1 MRSHVT
7 PEGGQRDSQ
16 RQKAALDA
24 AERLLD
30 SYWLRL
36 ALSLL
41 IIVSVLPLAA
51 QLTLFPDVAAG
62 RLDPFFLAIFGLEFA
77 ARLAVFVRKWRERR
91 AGAGEL
97 LLLLLDLLAVLS
109 FLPLSGMLD
118 SKYLRLVRL
127 TRMLLLLGYWG
138 RMARELLLV
147 LSGPERRY
155 QVIGV
160 VFLGLV
166 LSFGSAVLVKQ
177 LAPEYDFNG
186 DGMID
191 DSDRGFF
198 RILWWSF
205 HQVQDTGYLVNE
217 LDQPLIVFVSLLL
230 TFSGLLLFS
239 LVIGIGTGAIE
250 EVLVRSREQPL
261 ALTGHTVVLGLTPH
275 SVFLLEGL
283 ARIYQ
288 KNLKAFRAAV
298 LGPSPEVPAYL
309 HRPLLRAFQYRSGDP
324 VRAAD
329 LERVNIRRAR
339 RVLILGSHPRHP
351 DGEVISA
358 ILATRERNPH
368 VHLYPDV
375 EHERNFRAV
384 LSAGGPRTHLV
395 GSGSFLGHYIVHN
408 VVYPGAYHVYRQLL
422 TSSGSEVYT
431 YLFSPEERR
440 QLLNNWRVKGA
451 PEFRSRA
458 SGATAEAEP
467 SFDPAD
473 LYRSA
478 YRRFGVTTI
487 GLFVRDGD
495 DSGENQELKV
505 LLNPARAGALTGAS
519 RDVFETS
526 DAGSPP
532 GRPGRVRWAAVR
544 GLAGVSLRWAE
555 LRRLGRRLIESP
567 AAAVPAAG
575 VPAAGATAGGRPSR
589 VRGRSPSSAP
599 TSWCGFETLELR
611 PACSRLGRV
620 LISGASPRIPRVI
633 TELTSFFPRLEVT
646 VLVRDAGRLRRI
658 TRGIQAAL
666 LGAGKDTQAVEHDG
680 SAELSLRRG
689 ADATRRA
696 DSLRISILEAD
707 WTDHERLRRAGAVD
721 LESAD
726 AVLLLPGASRAEEL
740 DGAVALDCL
749 HLANLARSGDL
760 SPRSGLHVVGMVRD
774 AVKGDL
780 LESRLEKIAGAGSA
794 VRFTIISSE
803 RARNHFIMQNVFVRG
818 LNALY
823 LQLLNAEGQHLSR
836 LIPGHPD
843 GAAAAGGFDPA
854 DLGDHLLTE
863 RGMVFLGLELE
874 DDSGGYT
881 IELDPRKLP
890 PGRIIP
896 WRSVR
901 AIYALAAWEDLVTP
915 QETQA

>member
-1 MRSHVT
+1 MRSQ
-7 PEGGQRDSQ
+7 GQR
-16 RQKAALDA
+16 RKAALDA

-36 ALSLL
+36 VLSLL
-41 IIVSVLPLAA
+41 IIASVLPEAA
-51 QLTLFPDVAAG
+51 QRALFPDVTVG
-62 RLDPFFLAIFGLEFA
+62 RLDPFFLAVFGLEFA
-77 ARLAVFVRKWRERR
+77 ARLAVYVRKWREQR
-91 AGAGEL
+91 AGLGEL
-97 LLLLLDLLAVLS
+97 MLLVLDLAAVLS
-109 FLPLSGMLD
+109 FLPLSGMIEAQ
-118 SKYLRLVRL
+118 YLRLVRL

-138 RMARELLLV
+138 RMARELLIV
-147 LSGPERRY
+147 VSGPERRY

-166 LSFGSAVLVKQ
+166 LSIGSTVLVRQ
-177 LAPEYDFNG
+177 LAPEYDFDG
-186 DGMID
+186 DGTID
-191 DSDRGFF
+191 EADRGFF

-205 HQVQDTGYLVNE
+205 HQVQDTGYLVND

-298 LGPSPEVPAYL
+298 LGPTPEVPAYL
-309 HRPLLRAFQYRSGDP
+309 HSPLLRAFQYRSGDP

-339 RVLILGSHPRHP
+339 RVLILGSDPRHP

-358 ILATRERNPH
+358 ILATRERNPD

-408 VVYPGAYHVYRQLL
+408 VVYPGAYRVYRQLL

-440 QLLNNWRVKGA
+440 LLINSWSSSSTT
-451 PEFRSRA
+451 P
-458 SGATAEAEP
+458 ATAEP
-467 SFDPAD
+467 SFDLID
-473 LYRSA
+473 LYRAA

-487 GLFVRDGD
+487 GLFVGD
-495 DSGENQELKV
+495 SEGAAESQDLKV
-505 LLNPARAGALTGAS
+505 LLNPVRAGALAGADREIFTGAPS
-519 RDVFETS
+519 GPAR
-526 DAGSPP
+526 
-532 GRPGRVRWAAVR
+532 RVRWAAVR

-555 LRRLGRRLIESP
+555 LRRLGRTLIESP
-567 AAAVPAAG
+567 AVTVPSGMTEA
-575 VPAAGATAGGRPSR
+575 
-589 VRGRSPSSAP
+589 RGRAP
-599 TSWCGFETLELR
+599 GSTWCGFESLELR
-611 PACSRLGRV
+611 PACSRLERV
-620 LISGASPRIPRVI
+620 LISGASPRVPRVI
-633 TELTSFFPRLEVT
+633 TELVSFFPRLEVT
-646 VLVRDAGRLRRI
+646 VLVRDSGRLRRI

-666 LGAGKDTQAVEHDG
+666 TDAGKAPEAIEGDG
-680 SAELSLRRG
+680 SAELSLRQSAG
-689 ADATRRA
+689 GTV
-696 DSLRISILEAD
+696 SLRISILEAD

-721 LESAD
+721 LDSAD
-726 AVLLLPGASRAEEL
+726 AVLLLPGASRAEEV

-760 SPRSGLHVVGMVRD
+760 APRAGLHVVGMVRD

-780 LESRLEKIAGAGSA
+780 LESRLEKIAGTGSA
-794 VRFTIISSE
+794 VRFTVISSE

-818 LNALY
+818 LNPLY

-836 LIPGHPD
+836 LLPHHPD
-843 GAAAAGGFDPA
+843 DAAAAGSFDPA
-854 DLGDHLLTE
+854 ELGDHLLTR
-863 RGMVFLGLELE
+863 RGMVFLGLELK
-874 DDSGGYT
+874 DDAGGFT
-881 IELDPRKLP
+881 IELDPRQLP
-890 PGRIIP
+890 PGKIIP

-901 AIYALAAWEDLVTP
+901 AVYALGAWEDLI
-915 QETQA
+915 